1 MSVEATSITVSSGDS
16 TTLTVSS
23 GQATVLNSA
32 STAIN
37 VPVYVNLSNNTPAE
51 LSNTGSAGTSIFA
64 SRADHSHPLT
74 GATFN
79 GGNF

>member
-1 MSVEATSITVSSGDS
+1 MSAEATVIQINNPS
-16 TTLTVSS
+16 TTIVNNNYSTVI
-23 GQATVLNSA
+23 TA
-32 STAIN
+32 STAIAN
-37 VPVYVNLSNNTPAE
+37 MPVYVNLSNDTPEE
-51 LSNTGSAGTSIFA
+51 LTNTGSAGTSVLA